1 MYWCST
7 SQRRSSLTLAGQRSL
22 SSPAELL
29 SLSNQYSAA
38 TAAAQRAAALAAGEA
53 MVAVFHGTAFQ
64 VSYVL
69 GLRRLYHGTSD
80 RRSHAACP
88 EHGHEEVGGAQL
100 AAFLIDDWHGVAGLV
115 LAAHD
120 HVDPGAQLRQ
130 RSQNQLY
137 W

>member
-1 MYWCST
+1 VYWCST

-69 GLRRLYHGTSD
+69 GSITGLLI
-80 RRSHAACP
+80 AALML
-88 EHGHEEVGGAQL
+88 L
-100 AAFLIDDWHGVAGLV
+100 APSTATK
-115 LAAHD
+115 
-120 HVDPGAQLRQ
+120 R
-130 RSQNQLY
+130 
-137 W
+137 